1 MHVPPSFRSLPHS
14 QLYIAIQG
22 YKGTTQDSISGP
34 YLFNLFLNDL
44 EIVEHEE
51 ISLFKYADDSTIL
64 VTISR
69 DLPDVSGIAL
79 IKFMD
84 WTHANSVHCNTSK
97 CNSLFHKKGNPTA
110 YPMLYSIIRSPLER
124 FSNECRKTKTKAIT
138 PANHNK
144 HKLSDEPIRTRSKY
158 MLPASSAGKS
168 VRARASR
175 D

>member
-22 YKGTTQDSISGP
+22 YKGTTQGSISGP

-44 EIVEHEE
+44 EIVGHEE

-97 CNSLFHKKGNPTA
+97 CNSLLHKKGNPTA
-110 YPMLYSIIRSPLER
+110 YPMLYSITRSPL
-124 FSNECRKTKTKAIT
+124 
-138 PANHNK
+138 
-144 HKLSDEPIRTRSKY
+144 
-158 MLPASSAGKS
+158 
-168 VRARASR
+168 
-175 D
+175 